1 MKINENTPNGKY
13 NNILFDIE
21 NNIYFDEYFTDNIL
35 KPTDILLCYDERY
48 KVIGCKLTQEEIF
61 EVEMKKVGFN
71 YKITCSYDKNVINV
85 NYSSYHPTK
94 ELAFQAMLE
103 DALKVIQD
111 ESIENYSCN
120 NMMKSYRFET
130 TDNSIKIKF
139 GNNIYY
145 LYELL

>member
-21 NNIYFDEYFTDNIL
+21 NNIYFDEYFTNDIL
-35 KPTDILLCYDERY
+35 KPTDILVCYDERY
-48 KVIGCKLTQEEIF
+48 MVVGCKLTQEEIF

-71 YKITCSYDKNVINV
+71 YKITFSDDNNVH
-85 NYSSYHPTK
+85 YSSYHPTK

-111 ESIENYSCN
+111 EIIEEYGCN
-120 NMMKSYRFET
+120 DMMKSYRIET
-130 TDNSIKIKF
+130 TDNSIKVKF
-139 GNNIYY
+139 GDNIYY